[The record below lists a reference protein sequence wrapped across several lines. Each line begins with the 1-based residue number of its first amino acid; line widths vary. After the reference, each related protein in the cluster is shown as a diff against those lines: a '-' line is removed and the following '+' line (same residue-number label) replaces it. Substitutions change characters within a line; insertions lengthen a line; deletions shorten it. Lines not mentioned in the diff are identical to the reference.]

1 MMMDKPTI
9 EFVKESIYGWI
20 GNLMRDLDAQGIE
33 IEPKDVA
40 IALEQV
46 AYMIDQEPTKEDF
59 DEFLRDLNDGRGNE

>member
-1 MMMDKPTI
+1 MDKPTI

-33 IEPKDVA
+33 IQPKDVA

-46 AYMIDQEPTKEDF
+46 AYMIDQEPTKEEF
-59 DEFLRDLNDGRGNE
+59 DDFLRDLNDGRGNE